1 MRHSR
6 FVAAALFFLAPAA
19 AHSVAP
25 DERDAA
31 TEEGKVEVTLED
43 RLSTGLKARRPEDVA
58 FVEHVAEM
66 VRAGRL
72 PAKVVDS
79 TYLWAIRRR
88 QAHPFPAFQKAIRLQ
103 ADRLGI
109 DVD

>member
-6 FVAAALFFLAPAA
+6 PLAAALFCLALPT
-19 AHSVAP
+19 AHAVAT
-25 DERDAA
+25 DERDAVTDEA
-31 TEEGKVEVTLED
+31 KAEVTLED
-43 RLSTGLKARRPEDVA
+43 RLSTGLKVRRPEDVA
-58 FVEHVAEM
+58 FVDHVAEM